1 MRVSC
6 WRGERRRSGGGKE
19 KGGKWGGGK
28 SRGELGEKGDRMSSG
43 IKVEMREGAE
53 NERREK
59 DGREEREQFLL
70 PSPLADI
77 PLYCERN
84 ETHGDCSSIRAQL
97 EPYVNASSIVR

>member
-1 MRVSC
+1 
-6 WRGERRRSGGGKE
+6 
-19 KGGKWGGGK
+19 
-28 SRGELGEKGDRMSSG
+28 MSSG

-84 ETHGDCSSIRAQL
+84 ETHGDCSSIMAQL
-97 EPYVNASSIVR
+97 EPYVNATSIVR